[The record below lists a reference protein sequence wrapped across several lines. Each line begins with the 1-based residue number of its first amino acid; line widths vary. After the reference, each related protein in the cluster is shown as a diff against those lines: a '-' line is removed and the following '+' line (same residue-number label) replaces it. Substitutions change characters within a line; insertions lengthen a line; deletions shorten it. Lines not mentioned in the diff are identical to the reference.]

1 LDAVSQYFYDSNTGF
16 YYDPKT
22 GFYFN
27 STTQQW
33 CFWCSKFSTYIPVE
47 GPEIELRKKL
57 QIEERALYNQDE
69 STTTAEPAATT
80 SQTEAPELVN
90 QQESEK
96 PKKKKKKEDNGKV
109 NNLMSYHQLMAIF
122 FSQRQHSISKRRWIS
137 GQSDGMMR
145 RSR

>member
-109 NNLMSYHQLMAIF
+109 SL
-122 FSQRQHSISKRRWIS
+122 ISLS
-137 GQSDGMMR
+137 TNDNVL
-145 RSR
+145 